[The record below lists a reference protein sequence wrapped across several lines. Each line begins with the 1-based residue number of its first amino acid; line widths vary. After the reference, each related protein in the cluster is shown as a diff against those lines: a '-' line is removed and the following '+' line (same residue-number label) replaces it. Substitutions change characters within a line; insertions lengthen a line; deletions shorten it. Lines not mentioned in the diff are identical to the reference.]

1 MCDGLAWVEVAPSP
15 KSQRYVIAA
24 PSESV
29 EPAVEGN
36 ILTVKRGDELR
47 LALLIRD
54 GRTVLG
60 STDGIENVG
69 IAFRLP
75 DSADEEYLFDLPGVA
90 TAIGANSYFKAELN
104 VTQEL
109 LDELMGDDSVSG
121 SSANAPTIK
130 TLAEI
135 YCTLNGLKI
144 SSATFPVT
152 FVEDVER

>member
-1 MCDGLAWVEVAPSP
+1 M
-15 KSQRYVIAA
+15 
-24 PSESV
+24 
-29 EPAVEGN
+29 
-36 ILTVKRGDELR
+36 
-47 LALLIRD
+47 
-54 GRTVLG
+54 LG
-60 STDGIENVG
+60 TADGIANVA

-75 DSADEEYLFDLPGVA
+75 DSADEEYIFDLPGVP
-90 TAIGANSYFKAELN
+90 TTLNGREYFLAELD

-121 SSANAPTIK
+121 ASAPAIP

-135 YCTLNGLKI
+135 RCTLNGLKI